1 MPVPSPRADIRIPDV
16 GLHEFLYGD
25 LTAEDEDRVAVVD
38 LAEGTE
44 TTYGQLRH
52 YVDAVAGGLAHR
64 GVGVGDV
71 VALHVP
77 NSEAFII
84 ATHALWRIGAVV
96 TPVPLLA
103 TAESVASQVQDSG
116 ARMLLTL
123 AGMGDG
129 DEEAARIAGL
139 DDDAV
144 VHIDLP
150 QGFRQMYAERRR
162 PPAVDIDP
170 ATHLAALPYSSGTT
184 GLPKGVRL
192 THRNLVANIAQSA
205 DAELCLRDDTVFGV
219 LPFFHIYG
227 LTVLANLVI
236 RQRARVIAA
245 PRFELGTLLR
255 AHRDHRVTFTFIA
268 PPVAVLLAKDPAVD
282 DADLSSVRGFCSG
295 AAVLDGDLARAVES
309 RLGVPVYQGYGLT
322 ETSPV
327 ALANFDPDLD
337 RGSIGLPV
345 ANTEYMLVDPGTD
358 TEIPRPAAGE
368 TSAVGEL
375 WIRGP
380 QVMAGYLGHDDE
392 TAQALPGDGW
402 LRTGDLATRTA
413 DGAVTVVDRL
423 KEVIK
428 YKGYQVPPAQLEA
441 VLLAHPAVADCAVV
455 AAPGEDGG
463 EVPKAFVVPVQ
474 GREISGQELMD
485 AVAAVVEP
493 YKRIRQVEFIDR
505 IPKSATGKILR
516 RELRDRAKQR

>member
-1 MPVPSPRADIRIPDV
+1 
-16 GLHEFLYGD
+16 
-25 LTAEDEDRVAVVD
+25 
-38 LAEGTE
+38 
-44 TTYGQLRH
+44 
-52 YVDAVAGGLAHR
+52 
-64 GVGVGDV
+64 
-71 VALHVP
+71 
-77 NSEAFII
+77 
-84 ATHALWRIGAVV
+84 
-96 TPVPLLA
+96 
-103 TAESVASQVQDSG
+103 
-116 ARMLLTL
+116 
-123 AGMGDG
+123 
-129 DEEAARIAGL
+129 
-139 DDDAV
+139 
-144 VHIDLP
+144 
-150 QGFRQMYAERRR
+150 MYAERRR
-162 PPAVDIDP
+162 PPSVNIDP

-245 PRFELGTLLR
+245 PRFELGTFLR

-358 TEIPRPAAGE
+358 TEIPGPPPVRRARSGNSGSAARRSWPG
-368 TSAVGEL
+368 TSVTTT
-375 WIRGP
+375 RRRRRCR
-380 QVMAGYLGHDDE
+380 V
-392 TAQALPGDGW
+392 
-402 LRTGDLATRTA
+402 TG
-413 DGAVTVVDRL
+413 G
-423 KEVIK
+423 
-428 YKGYQVPPAQLEA
+428 
-441 VLLAHPAVADCAVV
+441 C
-455 AAPGEDGG
+455 APGTSRR
-463 EVPKAFVVPVQ
+463 
-474 GREISGQELMD
+474 GR
-485 AVAAVVEP
+485 P
-493 YKRIRQVEFIDR
+493 
-505 IPKSATGKILR
+505 TGP
-516 RELRDRAKQR
+516 